1 MLNVEQ
7 IEILLKQRLGSYRY
21 IHSFN
26 VASEARRLA
35 ALYGEDA
42 DKAYFA
48 GLIHDAMKDFPYESS
63 LEYIKNYGIKMT
75 ELELNAANLW
85 HSILGAD
92 YAARF
97 IGVTDEDIIN
107 AVRYHTTAR
116 VGMSRLEKIIYVA
129 DYTSAERN
137 YNGVED
143 MRAAA
148 DVSLEGAMK
157 IALDF
162 TVEKLNSKAM
172 PVHPDT
178 LSALS
183 EINAILS

>member
-1 MLNVEQ
+1 MLSVEQ
-7 IEILLKQRLGSYRY
+7 IKNLLRTRLSDYRY
-21 IHSFN
+21 THSLN
-26 VASEARRLA
+26 VAKEARRLA
-35 ALYGEDA
+35 LIYGEDA

-48 GLIHDAMKDFPYESS
+48 GLIHDTMKDDESAT
-63 LEYIKNYGIKMT
+63 EYIKNYGIKMT
-75 ELELNAANLW
+75 ELELNATNLW

-116 VGMSRLEKIIYVA
+116 AGMSLLERIIYIA
-129 DYTSAERN
+129 DYTSAERS
-137 YNGVED
+137 YNGVGD
-143 MRAAA
+143 MRAACNI
-148 DVSLEGAMK
+148 SLEKAMK

-162 TVEKLNSKAM
+162 TVEKLNSKGIA
-172 PVHPDT
+172 VHPDT
-178 LSALS
+178 LSALD